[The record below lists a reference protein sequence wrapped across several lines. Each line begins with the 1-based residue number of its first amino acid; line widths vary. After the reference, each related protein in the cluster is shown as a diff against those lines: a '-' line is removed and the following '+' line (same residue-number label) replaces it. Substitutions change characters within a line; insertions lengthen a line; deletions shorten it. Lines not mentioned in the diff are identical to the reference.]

1 MINGVND
8 EENEIMKR
16 MMCVIAI
23 LLEPIIQNVSYMFH
37 HVNQKESNPYSNT
50 FCIIWGPRQPNL
62 MQ

>member
-1 MINGVND
+1 MINGAND

-23 LLEPIIQNVSYMFH
+23 SLEPITQNVSYMFH

-50 FCIIWGPRQPNL
+50 FCII
-62 MQ
+62 